1 MPVGLA
7 AFFVVLLAGLL
18 LSGGR
23 LVREEAHG

>member
-1 MPVGLA
+1 VGLA
-7 AFFVVLLAGLL
+7 AFFIVLLAGLL